1 MNDARLNIIPLRRGY
16 WGNKI
21 GKPHTVPCKVT
32 GKSGSVRMRLVPAPR
47 GMGIVGANT
56 VKKIMA
62 LAGVQ
67 DWYTQTHGNTKWR

>member
-1 MNDARLNIIPLRRGY
+1 MRRGY
-16 WGNKI
+16 WGNRI
-21 GKPHTVPCKVT
+21 GNPHTVPSKVT

-47 GMGIVGANT
+47 GTGIVGANT

-67 DWYTQTHGNTKWR
+67 DCYTQTHGNTKWR